1 MVLPS
6 MGARLRGYWLDATS
20 YQRFLYGVGA
30 LLVASGLFH
39 LTVFLVDGGPW
50 AGPISWRKPATFGL
64 SFGW

>member
-6 MGARLRGYWLDATS
+6 MGARLRGYWSDATS
-20 YQRFLYGVGA
+20 YQRFLYGVGVF
-30 LLVASGLFH
+30 LVASGLFH

-64 SFGW
+64 SFG